1 MLDTD
6 LQTSSS
12 LQPLKSKLFWQ
23 IWAALSVVIIITMS
37 LSAVILTGQV
47 RQSSLASLEKSLELQ
62 VMLLRGQIE
71 KRLKDRGPQSFGESS
86 EHVAFLGSTN
96 LQHQVTLILPDGSVA
111 ANTHSAQT
119 AVGNQLRHPE
129 IAVISAGKEELGL
142 SRRFSNRTSQEML
155 YLATKLTVADQT
167 IGFIRISQPLTVVED
182 RVSTARRILLLT
194 TLALFTGSFFV
205 GLLFARSIST
215 PIGEIQRVSVL
226 IAEGGLDL
234 RVPAHRYDEFGALAM
249 AFNRMADTVEQRV
262 EDLTLSR
269 NQLEAILGGLEE
281 GVVAIDRMQRIIH
294 VNSIARTLLGLSSDN
309 LIRTNFMHL
318 PIPLPLRELVDAY
331 FEEANNQ
338 SGTIRLA
345 RNTVAATVLGTGS
358 PSFEGAIIVLQDITE
373 VRRLERARTDFV
385 ANASHELKTPIA
397 ALKGFIDT
405 LVEDKSMPADTASHF
420 LSRSAAQVSRLQGIV
435 TDLLQLSRLE
445 SRDEDRAF
453 STVNL
458 SELLG
463 TVFTDKL
470 QDAHLADIKLELALP
485 DEAVEI
491 LGEPESLEQLFTNL
505 IDNALKY
512 SPSGSVVRVVAELGE
527 STIKTQV
534 IDQGIGIPVKE
545 QTRIFERFYRVD
557 RARSREK
564 GGTGLGLSIV
574 KHITELHGGKV
585 AVESVEGKGST
596 FTVTLPIAYSQ
607 GDLAL

>member
-1 MLDTD
+1 
-6 LQTSSS
+6 
-12 LQPLKSKLFWQ
+12 
-23 IWAALSVVIIITMS
+23 MS

-167 IGFIRISQPLTVVED
+167 IGFIRISQPLTAVED

-249 AFNRMADTVEQRV
+249 AFNRIADTVEQRV

>member
-1 MLDTD
+1 MFDTD

-23 IWAALSVVIIITMS
+23 IWAALNVVFFITMS
-37 LSAVILTGQV
+37 LSAVILTGQI
-47 RQSSLASLEKSLELQ
+47 RQSGLASLEKSLEQQL
-62 VMLLRGQIE
+62 MLLHGQIE
-71 KRLKDRGPQSFGESS
+71 KQLMDRSS
-86 EHVAFLGSTN
+86 QTAVELSDFVDSLSSN
-96 LQHQVTLILPDGSVA
+96 SRQHQVTLILPDGSVV
-111 ANTHSAQT
+111 ANTESAQT
-119 AVGNQLRHPE
+119 AVGNQLRLPE
-129 IAVISAGKEELGL
+129 IAVIRAGRTELGS
-142 SRRFSNRTSQEML
+142 SRRFSNRTNQEML

-167 IGFIRISQPLTVVED
+167 IGFIRISQPLTVVEN
-182 RVSTARRILLLT
+182 RVSTARQTLVLA
-194 TLALFTGSFFV
+194 TLALSTGSFFV
-205 GLLFARSIST
+205 GWLFARSIST

-249 AFNRMADTVEQRV
+249 AFNRMADTVERRV

-294 VNSIARTLLGLSSDN
+294 VNSVARSLLSLESDN
-309 LIRTNFMHL
+309 LIKTNLMHL
-318 PIPLPLRELVDAY
+318 PIPLPLRELVDT
-331 FEEANNQ
+331 FFKEASNQ
-338 SGTIRLA
+338 SRTIKLSG
-345 RNTVAATVLGTGS
+345 NTVAATVLGTGS

-420 LSRSAAQVSRLQGIV
+420 LSRSAAQVSRLQGVV

-445 SRDEDRAF
+445 SRDEDRA
-453 STVNL
+453 
-458 SELLG
+458 LLRIDLIQLLRA
-463 TVFTDKL
+463 VYTDKL
-470 QDAHLADIKLELALP
+470 QDAHLADIALEIALP
-485 DEAVEI
+485 DESVEV
-491 LGEPESLEQLFTNL
+491 LGENESLEQLFTNL

-512 SPSGSVVRVVAELGE
+512 SPSGSIVRVVAELSD
-527 STIKTQV
+527 STVKIQV

-545 QTRIFERFYRVD
+545 QARIFERFYRVD

>member
-1 MLDTD
+1 
-6 LQTSSS
+6 
-12 LQPLKSKLFWQ
+12 
-23 IWAALSVVIIITMS
+23 
-37 LSAVILTGQV
+37 
-47 RQSSLASLEKSLELQ
+47 
-62 VMLLRGQIE
+62 
-71 KRLKDRGPQSFGESS
+71 
-86 EHVAFLGSTN
+86 
-96 LQHQVTLILPDGSVA
+96 
-111 ANTHSAQT
+111 
-119 AVGNQLRHPE
+119 
-129 IAVISAGKEELGL
+129 
-142 SRRFSNRTSQEML
+142 ML

-167 IGFIRISQPLTVVED
+167 MGFIRISQPLTVVQN
-182 RVSTARRILLLT
+182 RVSTARQMLVLA

-205 GLLFARSIST
+205 GWLFARSIST

-249 AFNRMADTVEQRV
+249 AFNRMADTVERRV

-294 VNSIARTLLGLSSDN
+294 VNSVARSLLSLESDN
-309 LIRTNFMHL
+309 LIKTNLMHL
-318 PIPLPLRELVDAY
+318 PISLPLRELVDT
-331 FEEANNQ
+331 FFKEASNQ
-338 SGTIRLA
+338 SRTIKLSG
-345 RNTVAATVLGTGS
+345 NTVAATVLGTGG

-420 LSRSAAQVSRLQGIV
+420 LSRSAAQVSRLQGVV

-445 SRDEDRAF
+445 SRDEDRALLR
-453 STVNL
+453 VNL
-458 SELLG
+458 IEMLRS
-463 TVFTDKL
+463 VFTDKL
-470 QDAHLADIKLELALP
+470 QDAHLADIALEIALP
-485 DEAVEI
+485 DESVEV
-491 LGEPESLEQLFTNL
+491 LGENESLEQLFTNL

-512 SPSGSVVRVVAELGE
+512 SPFGSVVRVVAELSD
-527 STIKTQV
+527 STVKIQI

-545 QTRIFERFYRVD
+545 QARIFERFYRVD

-585 AVESVEGKGST
+585 TVESIEGKGST

>member
-1 MLDTD
+1 M
-6 LQTSSS
+6 QTSSS

-23 IWAALSVVIIITMS
+23 IWAALNVVFFITMS
-37 LSAVILTGQV
+37 LSTVILTGQI
-47 RQSSLASLEKSLELQ
+47 RQSGLASLEKSLEQQL
-62 VMLLRGQIE
+62 MLLHGQIE
-71 KRLKDRGPQSFGESS
+71 KQLMDRSSQSTVELSDLVDS
-86 EHVAFLGSTN
+86 LDSN
-96 LQHQVTLILPDGSVA
+96 NRQHQVTLILPDGSVV
-111 ANTHSAQT
+111 ANTESAQT
-119 AVGNQLRHPE
+119 AVGNQLRLPE
-129 IAVISAGKEELGL
+129 IAVIRAGRTELGS
-142 SRRFSNRTSQEML
+142 SRRFSNRTNQEML

-167 IGFIRISQPLTVVED
+167 IGFIRISQPLTVVEN
-182 RVSTARRILLLT
+182 RVSTARQTLVLA

-205 GLLFARSIST
+205 GWLFARSIST

-249 AFNRMADTVEQRV
+249 AFNRMADTVERRV

-294 VNSIARTLLGLSSDN
+294 VNSVARSLLSLESDN
-309 LIRTNFMHL
+309 LIKTNLMHL
-318 PIPLPLRELVDAY
+318 PISLPLRELVDT
-331 FEEANNQ
+331 FFKEASNQ
-338 SGTIRLA
+338 SRTIKLSG
-345 RNTVAATVLGTGS
+345 NTVAATVLGTGS

-420 LSRSAAQVSRLQGIV
+420 LSRSAAQVSRLQGVV

-445 SRDEDRAF
+445 SRDEDRA
-453 STVNL
+453 
-458 SELLG
+458 LLRIDLIQLLRA
-463 TVFTDKL
+463 VYTDKL
-470 QDAHLADIKLELALP
+470 QDAHLADIALEIALP
-485 DEAVEI
+485 DESVEV
-491 LGEPESLEQLFTNL
+491 LGENESLEQLFTNL

-512 SPSGSVVRVVAELGE
+512 SPSGSIVRVVAELSD
-527 STIKTQV
+527 STVKIQV

-545 QTRIFERFYRVD
+545 QARIFERFYRVD

>member
-23 IWAALSVVIIITMS
+23 IWAALNVVFFITMS
-37 LSAVILTGQV
+37 LSAVILTGQI
-47 RQSSLASLEKSLELQ
+47 RQSGLASLEKSLEQQL
-62 VMLLRGQIE
+62 MLLHGQIE
-71 KRLKDRGPQSFGESS
+71 KQLMDRSSQSTVELSDLVDS
-86 EHVAFLGSTN
+86 LDSN
-96 LQHQVTLILPDGSVA
+96 NRQHQVTLILPDGSVV
-111 ANTHSAQT
+111 ANTESAQT
-119 AVGNQLRHPE
+119 AVGNQLRLPE
-129 IAVISAGKEELGL
+129 IAVIRAGRTELGS
-142 SRRFSNRTSQEML
+142 SRRFSNRTNQEML

-167 IGFIRISQPLTVVED
+167 IAFIRIGQPLTVVED
-182 RVSTARRILLLT
+182 RVSAARQTLLLA
-194 TLALFTGSFFV
+194 TLALFAGSFFV

-249 AFNRMADTVEQRV
+249 AFNRMADTVERRV

-294 VNSIARTLLGLSSDN
+294 VNSIARTLLGLESDN
-309 LIRTNFMHL
+309 LIRTNLMHL
-318 PIPLPLRELVDAY
+318 PISLPLRELVDTF
-331 FEEANNQ
+331 FEEASNQ
-338 SGTIRLA
+338 SRTIKLSG
-345 RNTVAATVLGTGS
+345 NTVAATVLGTGS
-358 PSFEGAIIVLQDITE
+358 PSFEGAIIVLRDITE

-420 LSRSAAQVSRLQGIV
+420 LFRSAAQVSRLQGVV

-445 SRDEDRAF
+445 SRDEDRALLR
-453 STVNL
+453 VNL
-458 SELLG
+458 IAMLRA
-463 TVFTDKL
+463 VFTDKL
-470 QDAHLADIKLELALP
+470 QDAHLADITLEIALP
-485 DEAVEI
+485 DESVEV
-491 LGEPESLEQLFTNL
+491 LGENESLEQLLTNL

-512 SPSGSVVRVVAELGE
+512 SHSGSVVRIVAELSD
-527 STIKTQV
+527 STVKIQV

-545 QTRIFERFYRVD
+545 QARIFERFYRVD

>member
-1 MLDTD
+1 VLDTD

-23 IWAALSVVIIITMS
+23 IWAALNVVFFITMS
-37 LSAVILTGQV
+37 LSAVILAGQI
-47 RQSSLASLEKSLELQ
+47 RQSGLASLEKSLEQQL
-62 VMLLRGQIE
+62 MLLHGQIE
-71 KRLKDRGPQSFGESS
+71 KQLMVRSSQSSVELSDLVDSFDS
-86 EHVAFLGSTN
+86 N
-96 LQHQVTLILPDGSVA
+96 NRQHQVTLILPDGSVV
-111 ANTHSAQT
+111 ANTESAQT
-119 AVGNQLRHPE
+119 AVGNQLRLPE
-129 IAVISAGKEELGL
+129 IAVIRAGRTELGS
-142 SRRFSNRTSQEML
+142 SRRFSNRTNQEML

-167 IGFIRISQPLTVVED
+167 IGFIRISQPLTVVEN
-182 RVSTARRILLLT
+182 RVSAARQTLLLA
-194 TLALFTGSFFV
+194 TLALFTGSFLV
-205 GLLFARSIST
+205 GWLFARSIST

-234 RVPAHRYDEFGALAM
+234 RVPAHRYDEFGALAT
-249 AFNRMADTVEQRV
+249 AFNRIADTVERRV

-491 LGEPESLEQLFTNL
+491 MGEPESLEQLFTNL

-585 AVESVEGKGST
+585 AVESVEGNGAT
-596 FTVTLPIAYSQ
+596 FTVTLPIVTLK
-607 GDLAL
+607 GT

>member
-1 MLDTD
+1 
-6 LQTSSS
+6 
-12 LQPLKSKLFWQ
+12 
-23 IWAALSVVIIITMS
+23 MS
-37 LSAVILTGQV
+37 LSTVILTGQI
-47 RQSSLASLEKSLELQ
+47 RQSGLASLEKSLEQQL
-62 VMLLRGQIE
+62 MLLHGQIE
-71 KRLKDRGPQSFGESS
+71 KQLMDRSSQSTVELSDLVDS
-86 EHVAFLGSTN
+86 LDSN
-96 LQHQVTLILPDGSVA
+96 NRQHQVTLILPDGSVV
-111 ANTHSAQT
+111 ANTESAQT
-119 AVGNQLRHPE
+119 AVGNQLRLPE
-129 IAVISAGKEELGL
+129 IAVIRAGRTELGS
-142 SRRFSNRTSQEML
+142 SRRFSNRTNQEML

-167 IGFIRISQPLTVVED
+167 IGFIRISQPLTVVEN
-182 RVSTARRILLLT
+182 RVSTARQTLVLA

-205 GLLFARSIST
+205 GWLFARSIST

-249 AFNRMADTVEQRV
+249 AFNRMADTVERRV

-281 GVVAIDRMQRIIH
+281 GVIAIDRMQRIIH
-294 VNSIARTLLGLSSDN
+294 VNNIARTLLGLSSEN
-309 LIRTNFMHL
+309 LTRTNLMHL
-318 PIPLPLRELVDAY
+318 PISLPLRELVDSF
-331 FEEANNQ
+331 FEEASNQ
-338 SGTIRLA
+338 SRTIKLSG
-345 RNTVAATVLGTGS
+345 NTVEATVLGAGS

-373 VRRLERARTDFV
+373 VVRLERARTDFV

-420 LSRSAAQVSRLQGIV
+420 LFRSAAQVSRLQGVV

-453 STVNL
+453 LRVNL
-458 SELLG
+458 IAMLRA
-463 TVFTDKL
+463 VFTDKL
-470 QDAHLADIKLELALP
+470 QDAHLADITLEIALP
-485 DEAVEI
+485 DESVEV
-491 LGEPESLEQLFTNL
+491 LGENESLEQLFTNL

-512 SPSGSVVRVVAELGE
+512 SHSGSVVRIVAELSD
-527 STIKTQV
+527 STVKIQV

-545 QTRIFERFYRVD
+545 QARIFERFYRVD